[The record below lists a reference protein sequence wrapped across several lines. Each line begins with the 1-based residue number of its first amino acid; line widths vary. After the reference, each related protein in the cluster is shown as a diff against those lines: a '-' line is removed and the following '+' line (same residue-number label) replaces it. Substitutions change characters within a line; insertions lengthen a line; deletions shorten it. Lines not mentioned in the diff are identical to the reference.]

1 VNWHKGD
8 ALHPETF
15 ARLFPEVG
23 GVVHT
28 LGIIIEDSTY
38 KQALKEGNVPRLMG
52 SFFRAMTGNH
62 GNPLENAA
70 EGARTVS
77 YELINRDAALRVCDA
92 FVSSTSSIEASNT
105 PRPFVYISAEDVSR
119 PIIPARYIETKREAE
134 QRIEAIMVK
143 NPEYR
148 GVYIRPSLVYHA
160 HQRPLTTPAAVLL
173 DLSATLHSKLPSTFP
188 TPSNVIRTLGS
199 IFSRPGAPSSLGAIA
214 DALTIPPIHVDHV
227 AEAICATLDSSAN
240 PIRGVVG
247 VRQMREL
254 VGWSDGSRQA
264 HRS

>member
-1 VNWHKGD
+1 MNWHKGD

-15 ARLFPEVG
+15 AHLFPKVG

-28 LGIIIEDSTY
+28 LGILIEDSKY
-38 KQALKEGNVPRLMG
+38 KQALKEGNLPHLVG

-77 YELINRDAALRVCDA
+77 YELINRDAGWSSSRAVYLAVLIGITALRVCEA
-92 FVSSTSSIEASNT
+92 FVSSTASGIEASNT

-143 NPEYR
+143 NPNHR
-148 GVYIRPSLVYHA
+148 GVYMRPSMCFQL
-160 HQRPLTTPAAVLL
+160 
-173 DLSATLHSKLPSTFP
+173 
-188 TPSNVIRTLGS
+188 I
-199 IFSRPGAPSSLGAIA
+199 
-214 DALTIPPIHVDHV
+214 TIQHPK
-227 AEAICATLDSSAN
+227 
-240 PIRGVVG
+240 
-247 VRQMREL
+247 
-254 VGWSDGSRQA
+254 SD
-264 HRS
+264 